1 MTSKEQLTLK
11 TFEFAKGSIPI
22 LVSMPHN
29 GIALPPEMT
38 AKMTSSA
45 LKLVDTDWYMDKI
58 YAFASEMGCSVINPI
73 YSRYVIDLN
82 RPEDDVSL
90 YPGADVTELCP
101 TTQFDKQ
108 PIYIKGQQ
116 PDQCEVEKRVETYWR
131 PYHQKLS
138 ETLKQMKLQ
147 HGFVLL
153 FEAHSIKS
161 IVPRF
166 FEGQL
171 PDFNFG
177 NYNLQS
183 SSNELTTVI
192 ENWQSQ
198 AYTKVINGRFKGG
211 YITRHYGAPENNID
225 SLQLE
230 LSQATYMNETL
241 LQYNAAKATEV
252 IDVLKDLFL
261 KLHEYCSNRVK
272 NG

>member
-1 MTSKEQLTLK
+1 LQ
-11 TFEFAKGSIPI
+11 TFEFYQGSIPI

-29 GIALPPEMT
+29 GIQIPNEM
-38 AKMTSSA
+38 AEKMTPSA
-45 LKLVDTDWYMDKI
+45 LKIEDTDWYMDKV
-58 YAFASEMGCSVINPI
+58 YAFASEMGCSVINPV

-82 RPEDDVSL
+82 RPKNDMSL

-101 TTQFDKQ
+101 TTQFNREDVYLQGMQ
-108 PIYIKGQQ
+108 PEQSEI
-116 PDQCEVEKRVETYWR
+116 DSRVRKYWQ

-138 ETLKQMKLQ
+138 EALKLMKQ
-147 HGFVLL
+147 QFGYALL

-183 SSNELTTVI
+183 SSNELTQVI
-192 ENWQSQ
+192 ESWQPNGYS
-198 AYTKVINGRFKGG
+198 KVVNGRFKGG
-211 YITRHYGAPENNID
+211 YITRQYGEPENKID

-230 LSQATYMNETL
+230 LSQATYMNENK
-241 LQYNAAKATEV
+241 LQYNEAKANDV
-252 IDVLKDLFL
+252 ILVIKDLF
-261 KLHEYCSNRVK
+261 HELQKYSSKMVK
-272 NG
+272 SD